1 MDSRSKETIPVNLL
15 LLLAKEKLKQPNS
28 DHYLHE
34 DLQVVIAKHVDFLEA
49 VAGHTPRINACSVA
63 LVARDV
69 FQMGKHESH
78 QFGSALASAFSVCMR
93 SGSKAKTGEKL
104 SKEVVRVWEA
114 NAAGGGKH
122 FVKKESKEEA
132 RQEELKQEPAATLKR
147 EQPSSPPRPSKSLKV
162 CLSSPSQIRQLY
174 AGTLSS
180 SSGVKV
186 EHLGTQFLPMAHPN
200 TQGATQMSPSYM
212 WMQPHPQ
219 EA

>member
-34 DLQVVIAKHVDFLEA
+34 DLQVVIAMHVDFLEA

-63 LVARDV
+63 LVARDL
-69 FQMGKHESH
+69 FQMGKNESH

-114 NAAGGGKH
+114 SAASGGKNS
-122 FVKKESKEEA
+122 VKKESKKEA
-132 RQEELKQEPAATLKR
+132 KLKQEPAATLKR
-147 EQPSSPPRPSKSLKV
+147 ERASSPPRPSKSLKV

-180 SSGVKV
+180 SSRVKV

-200 TQGATQMSPSYM
+200 TQGATQMSPSYL
-212 WMQPHPQ
+212 WTQPHPQ